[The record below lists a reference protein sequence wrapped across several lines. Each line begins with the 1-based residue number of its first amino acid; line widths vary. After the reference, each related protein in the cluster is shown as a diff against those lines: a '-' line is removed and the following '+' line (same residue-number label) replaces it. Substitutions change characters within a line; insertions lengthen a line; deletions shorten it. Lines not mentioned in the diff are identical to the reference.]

1 MRNTCHHGQGLPFTF
16 NKARGALTPAPI
28 HFQRLGGMCRGIA
41 SRYHGLCV
49 PRCVFIPSSN
59 FSLHTKN
66 NLWSN
71 YMKIRE
77 MENMQR

>member
-41 SRYHGLCV
+41 ADTMGFVCQGVLSFLPQILVYTL
-49 PRCVFIPSSN
+49 
-59 FSLHTKN
+59 
-66 NLWSN
+66 
-71 YMKIRE
+71 KIICGVII
-77 MENMQR
+77 